1 MPFTPFHL
9 GPALAVGLPLRRYLH
24 APTFIVANV
33 ILDVEPFLVLVL
45 GLPYPLH
52 GYLHS
57 LLLASAVGLALGAV
71 MFWIEKPLQPFY
83 QKIQLETRKPL
94 KLRSFLLAGVLGAWL
109 HVLLDAFLYSE
120 MEPFYP
126 WTANPMLQ
134 AGIGSPEE
142 YLLCVYLGIFGVAYW
157 AALIAYSSYQTNKK
171 QSAVPSA

>member
-24 APTFIVANV
+24 SPTFIVANV
-33 ILDVEPFLVLVL
+33 ILDVEPFLVLVF
-45 GLPYPLH
+45 GLHYPLH

-83 QKIQLETRKPL
+83 QKLQLETRIPL
-94 KLRSFLLAGVLGAWL
+94 KLKSFLLAGVFGAWL

-120 MEPFYP
+120 MAPLYP
-126 WTANPMLQ
+126 WTANPLLQ
-134 AGIGSPEE
+134 AGLTNSDL
-142 YLLCVYLGIFGVAYW
+142 YMLCVYLGIFGVVYW
-157 AALIAYSSYQTNKK
+157 AALIAYSSYQTYKK
-171 QSAVPSA
+171 QSAAPQP